1 MVASILPL
9 RLTGA
14 TVVKRGKPIV
24 GPIDLEL
31 GQSGI
36 SMIMG
41 PNGSGKTT
49 LLKLMHGLEPPKT
62 GEINWAVETEI
73 AQQRQAFV
81 FQTPVMLRRT
91 ALANIEYPLKLRR
104 TNGSQAKQIA
114 RRWLARINLSE
125 AGNRDAKMLSGGERQ
140 KLAIARALALKP
152 DVLFLDE
159 PTSNLDGQSTRE
171 IETLIAE
178 AVSEGVR
185 VVMTTHDV
193 GQGKRLADEIVFVL
207 RGLVHERADAVSFF
221 KEQATAEARAFLAG
235 DIIE

>member
-9 RLTGA
+9 RLSEA

-49 LLKLMHGLEPPKT
+49 LLKLMHGLERPKT
-62 GEINWAVETEI
+62 GGINWAVDTAI

-104 TNGSQAKQIA
+104 INASQAKQIA

-221 KEQATAEARAFLAG
+221 NEPATAEARAFLAG

>member
-9 RLTGA
+9 RLSEA
-14 TVVKRGKPIV
+14 TVVKRGKLIV

-49 LLKLMHGLEPPKT
+49 LLKLMHGLERPKT
-62 GEINWAVETEI
+62 GGINWAVDTAI

-104 TNGSQAKQIA
+104 INASQAKQIA

-221 KEQATAEARAFLAG
+221 KEQETAEARAFLAG